1 MTIAIAISEGLGL
14 AAKNQLENDEVLENH
29 NSRAIRN
36 LQAAAHWL
44 DEGCQRM
51 ETLIKQG
58 NPDHLSVNES
68 LEVSAAI
75 HKAEK
80 AIAKMKAQIVK
91 LSEAAIAKRQES
103 LK

>member
-1 MTIAIAISEGLGL
+1 MIAIAISEGLGL

-44 DEGCQRM
+44 DAGCERM
-51 ETLIKQG
+51 DTLLAQG
-58 NPDHLSVNES
+58 NPDHLTVDES

-91 LSEAAIAKRQES
+91 VSEAAIAKKQES
-103 LK
+103 LR

>member
-1 MTIAIAISEGLGL
+1 MIATAISEGLGL
-14 AAKNQLENDEVLENH
+14 AAKKQLQTDQVLENH

-44 DEGCQRM
+44 DEGCERM
-51 ETLIKQG
+51 DTLIAQG
-58 NPDHLSVNES
+58 NPDHLTVDES

-91 LSEAAIAKRQES
+91 VSEAAIAKRQES
-103 LK
+103 LR